1 MKQISYEEI
10 GGVVATFLAGEGAKK
25 GQVVGIST
33 ADTVDGCAADGKFCG
48 LALDVTGD
56 GVAAVQ
62 VSGFAQVPCGDAG
75 VTPGWVALA
84 ADGTGGVKKAASG
97 GREYLVVSTDTAG
110 QTAVV
115 LL

>member
-75 VTPGWVALA
+75 V
-84 ADGTGGVKKAASG
+84 
-97 GREYLVVSTDTAG
+97 
-110 QTAVV
+110 
-115 LL
+115 